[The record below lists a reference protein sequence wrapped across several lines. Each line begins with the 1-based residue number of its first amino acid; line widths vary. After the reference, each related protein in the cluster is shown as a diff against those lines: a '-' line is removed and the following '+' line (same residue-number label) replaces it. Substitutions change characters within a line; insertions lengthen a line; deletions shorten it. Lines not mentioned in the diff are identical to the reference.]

1 MRWTNY
7 LPTEGDKRIRTSFL
21 LWPKTI
27 KQETR
32 WMEKATWEEI
42 YEPGLDWCQFIPVRW
57 IDIE

>member
-42 YEPGLDWCQFIPVRW
+42 YECGFDWCRFIPVRW